1 MEIFSDRKKK
11 LNEYITYN
19 ERDGKVIS
27 FKYVQDKQKL
37 MYLFLGIAI
46 GIFLI
51 YVSFQYGLRH
61 KYLRSWFALICLVLS
76 SILTIFCVYKF
87 YVTAIFR
94 FGLKNGVFYHKEAF
108 KKFEAIA
115 VDKIED
121 VTISK
126 FYTSEKNK
134 YLIVIWD
141 KEGNRVIYTYAI
153 NQFMEDNI
161 FYKTLKDNN
170 IKYEIND

>member
-1 MEIFSDRKKK
+1 M
-11 LNEYITYN
+11 
-19 ERDGKVIS
+19 
-27 FKYVQDKQKL
+27 
-37 MYLFLGIAI
+37 
-46 GIFLI
+46 
-51 YVSFQYGLRH
+51 
-61 KYLRSWFALICLVLS
+61 
-76 SILTIFCVYKF
+76 
-87 YVTAIFR
+87 
-94 FGLKNGVFYHKEAF
+94 
-108 KKFEAIA
+108 AIA